1 VDGLPDLQAKI
12 VADICTWSNA
22 RRFIVCPTY
31 YSYDSRLTQE
41 FGPPPKTYLRDLGR
55 AIDPQIDIFWTGEK
69 IISDGYTAEHLSE
82 VAMDLRRR
90 PFIWDNS
97 ISNDSKVRTNHLY
110 LDPTAGT
117 WKLPV
122 DLVAGLAINPMNQ
135 AHLTRIAL
143 CGFKRLLTR
152 GPAGEPAPFMTD
164 CCRTLCGSAFATQL
178 RADNALMQMNGLNQ
192 MDAKTRQ
199 DLLDRYEPEV
209 SNPYAQEIAGWL
221 RNEYLFDP
229 QCLTA

>member
-1 VDGLPDLQAKI
+1 
-12 VADICTWSNA
+12 
-22 RRFIVCPTY
+22 
-31 YSYDSRLTQE
+31 
-41 FGPPPKTYLRDLGR
+41 
-55 AIDPQIDIFWTGEK
+55 
-69 IISDGYTAEHLSE
+69 
-82 VAMDLRRR
+82 
-90 PFIWDNS
+90 
-97 ISNDSKVRTNHLY
+97 
-110 LDPTAGT
+110 
-117 WKLPV
+117 
-122 DLVAGLAINPMNQ
+122 
-135 AHLTRIAL
+135 
-143 CGFKRLLTR
+143 
-152 GPAGEPAPFMTD
+152 MTD